1 MAIDSG
7 NIPKGFKSLN
17 NNPETNANNKFAI
30 GPAAATFI
38 ISVLEF
44 RKSRLST
51 GTGLA
56 QPNPTKRIIIEPII
70 SRCANGFIVN
80 LPICAAVLSPHLNA
94 IHAWANS

>member
-7 NIPKGFKSLN
+7 NIPEGFNSLN

-38 ISVLEF
+38 MSVLEF

-70 SRCANGFIVN
+70 SKCAKGFIVN
-80 LPICAAVLSPHLNA
+80 LPIRAALLSPHLNA